1 MAVFPGRQAAALLA
15 KAARALRPGGRLV
28 VELLNPERIDKKD
41 STWWF
46 ADDKGLWGERPFL
59 HLGERRWEAAER
71 ASVERF
77 TTLDLASGALSEIVL
92 CDQSYEV
99 AEMTA
104 LLRGA
109 GLAAVGGCSAG
120 GGVGL
125 FCVSGGGGVGG
136 VDLLVLLA

>member
-1 MAVFPGRQAAALLA
+1 M
-15 KAARALRPGGRLV
+15 

-77 TTLDLASGALSEIVL
+77 TTLDLATGALSEIVPV
-92 CDQSYEV
+92 SYTHLDV
-99 AEMTA
+99 YKRQATYTTHSLA
-104 LLRGA
+104 SYNPNPSHA
-109 GLAAVGGCSAG
+109 G
-120 GGVGL
+120 
-125 FCVSGGGGVGG
+125 
-136 VDLLVLLA
+136 